1 MHNCWSNILIELL
14 MYKTGVSFPSPPMS
28 LNKNNFECWT
38 IYWTQ
43 YSHISYKFKA
53 ISSMLNQKDLRSEI
67 VNPNSHKEVIGAEL
81 LTSPKAL
88 MSIGLQ

>member
-1 MHNCWSNILIELL
+1 
-14 MYKTGVSFPSPPMS
+14 
-28 LNKNNFECWT
+28 
-38 IYWTQ
+38 
-43 YSHISYKFKA
+43 
-53 ISSMLNQKDLRSEI
+53 MLNQKDLRSEI